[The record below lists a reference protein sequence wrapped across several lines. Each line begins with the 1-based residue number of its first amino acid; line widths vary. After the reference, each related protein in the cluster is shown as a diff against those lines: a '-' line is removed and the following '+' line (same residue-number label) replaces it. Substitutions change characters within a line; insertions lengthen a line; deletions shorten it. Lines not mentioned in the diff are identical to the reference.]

1 MSYAFH
7 LVTITGIYVILA
19 LSLNIVAGY
28 AGLLSLCQAAFYG
41 IGAYGVALLTLQGGL
56 TVWQAVV
63 VSMLI
68 AAVFAGILG
77 STATR
82 FSADYFVIATFAF
95 QILTFSLLNN
105 LVVLTGGPN
114 GIGGIPQ
121 PQLFGK
127 TLSSPAVFAAI
138 VCILA
143 AGALLACI
151 LIENAQF
158 GRILRAM
165 REDETFLR
173 SLGTRVGVFKV
184 SAFAV
189 SGAMAAL
196 AGGMYASYITYID
209 PTSFTFAES
218 LTILTMVIVGGLGN
232 AFGAVFGACLF
243 TLLPEGLRFLGID
256 GAIADNLRQMLF
268 GALLVL
274 VVVLRPGGLFE
285 EKIAK
290 IRASRQ

>member
-7 LVTITGIYVILA
+7 LATIAGIYVILA

-28 AGLLSLCQAAFYG
+28 AGLLSLSQAAFYG
-41 IGAYGVALLTLQGGL
+41 IGAYGVALLTLHGWL

-63 VSMLI
+63 VSMLMAAAI
-68 AAVFAGILG
+68 AAILG
-77 STATR
+77 ATATR
-82 FSADYFVIATFAF
+82 LSIDYFVIATFAF

-105 LVVLTGGPN
+105 LVSVTGGPN

-121 PQLFGK
+121 PQFFGNVV
-127 TLSSPAVFAAI
+127 SSPAAFAA
-138 VCILA
+138 VVFTLA
-143 AGALLACI
+143 VGALLVCI

-158 GRILRAM
+158 GRMLRAM

-173 SLGTRVGVFKV
+173 SLGIRVGLLKV
-184 SAFAV
+184 AAFAV

-243 TLLPEGLRFLGID
+243 TLLPEALRFVGID
-256 GAIADNLRQMLF
+256 GIVAGNVRQMLF

-274 VVVLRPGGLFE
+274 VVVLRPGGLFK

-290 IRASRQ
+290 IRTWPR